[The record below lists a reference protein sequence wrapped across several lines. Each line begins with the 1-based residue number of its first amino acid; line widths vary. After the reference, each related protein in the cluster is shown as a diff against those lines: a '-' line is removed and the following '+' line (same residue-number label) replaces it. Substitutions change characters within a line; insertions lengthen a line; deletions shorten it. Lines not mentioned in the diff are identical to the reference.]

1 MTTCKGGVGCTLQ
14 DHWHQM
20 NIHVQLSSI
29 KFIVSVNTY
38 LLTGNP
44 STKKMG
50 SDDSKFSF
58 PWILEVFKLHP
69 YDFYKVLESFTKAEP
84 VLTKDIII
92 SG

>member
-1 MTTCKGGVGCTLQ
+1 MY
-14 DHWHQM
+14 
-20 NIHVQLSSI
+20 I
-29 KFIVSVNTY
+29 K
-38 LLTGNP
+38 GNP

-84 VLTKDIII
+84 VLTKDIVKVNSLLIYF
-92 SG
+92 